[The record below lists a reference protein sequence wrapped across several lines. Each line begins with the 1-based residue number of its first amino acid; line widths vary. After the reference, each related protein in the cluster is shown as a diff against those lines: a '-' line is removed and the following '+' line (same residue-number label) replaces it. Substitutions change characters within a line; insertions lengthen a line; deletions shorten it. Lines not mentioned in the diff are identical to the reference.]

1 MIYEKISAQN
11 LNKILLLGTLI
22 QLHRLPFI
30 FSIRIGFLLAS
41 SLGWDGFPS
50 VYRKLELEVEKL
62 GYTVRWDSL
71 ILSISLPAP
80 SCSVRQGSSKADR
93 WKLLVRI
100 ISRRLA
106 RVGVGK

>member
-1 MIYEKISAQN
+1 
-11 LNKILLLGTLI
+11 
-22 QLHRLPFI
+22 
-30 FSIRIGFLLAS
+30 LAS

-62 GYTVRWDSL
+62 GYTVRWDSF

-106 RVGVGK
+106 RVGVGKDVMWSNQWKKWPRCWKFYLS